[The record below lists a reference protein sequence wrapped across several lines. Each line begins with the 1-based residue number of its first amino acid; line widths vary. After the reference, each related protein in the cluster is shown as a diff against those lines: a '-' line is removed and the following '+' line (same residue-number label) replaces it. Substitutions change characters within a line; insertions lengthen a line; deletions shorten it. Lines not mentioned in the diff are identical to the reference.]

1 MKRLLVL
8 LLAVLLTGCSTV
20 KDAASNFS
28 ADDLMFASMMVPH
41 HEQAV
46 LMSDLALEKSTDPE
60 ILALANEIKNA
71 QAPEITEMLSWGASK
86 MGSHAGHM
94 MSGMLSEQELGQLR
108 QASGAAFDQ
117 LFLEGMIKHH
127 EGAIEMASE
136 VIDSAN
142 SRVSGL
148 AKTII
153 ETQNAEI
160 LKMKELLNR

>member
-20 KDAASNFS
+20 KDDASNFS

-71 QAPEITEMLSWGASK
+71 QAPEITEMLSWGASM

-94 MSGMLSEQELGQLR
+94 MSGMLSEQELEQLR

-127 EGAIEMASE
+127 EGAVEMANE
-136 VIDSAN
+136 VINSAN

>member
-1 MKRLLVL
+1 MKRILIL

-20 KDAASNFS
+20 KDAVSNFS
-28 ADDLMFASMMVPH
+28 TNDLMFATMMVPH

-46 LMSDLALEKSTDPE
+46 LMSDLALQKSANPE
-60 ILALANEIKNA
+60 IIALANEIKNA
-71 QAPEITEMLSWGASK
+71 QAPEITEMLSWGVSK

-94 MSGMLSEQELGQLR
+94 MSGMLSEQEINELKES
-108 QASGAAFDQ
+108 SGAAFDR
-117 LFLEGMIKHH
+117 LFLQGMIKHH
-127 EGAIEMASE
+127 EGAIEMANE
-136 VIDSAN
+136 VINSVN

-160 LKMKELLNR
+160 AKMKELLNR